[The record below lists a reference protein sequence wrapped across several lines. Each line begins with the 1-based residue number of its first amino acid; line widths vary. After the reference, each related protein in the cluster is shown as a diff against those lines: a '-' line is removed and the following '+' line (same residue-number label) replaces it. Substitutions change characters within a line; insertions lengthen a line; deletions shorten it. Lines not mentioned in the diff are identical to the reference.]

1 MKIWQ
6 KEYKIV
12 KNIYHDYRERY
23 IIYILERNG
32 KKYFY
37 KELNHDKKDRFYAQ
51 ILFQKK
57 AEVSDRA
64 IILPKLYDYDFKVE
78 KSWILW
84 EYLLGQHLAEWKPKN
99 IKDFERWLEPIVAM
113 IIELQKIK
121 PAPAEFDIPDRMILR
136 VNQWTKEPIEL
147 GKFKTSVKK
156 KIIDF
161 IKKNRSLIKIGFNHS
176 DLVPWH
182 MHEIK
187 YPKFALVD
195 YEGSKNK
202 PLYYDIAYIYHRL
215 YTKLAEPK
223 LADKLLEIYKEK
235 ANLPENFDKIFL
247 TILGARITGGF
258 FDCIVNKDGTDIKL
272 HQRLLKNYLEVY
284 NEQN

>member
-1 MKIWQ
+1 MKIRG
-6 KEYKIV
+6 KVYKII
-12 KNIYHDYRERY
+12 KKIYHDRRERY
-23 IIYILERNG
+23 IIYILGRNG

-37 KELNHDKKDRFYAQ
+37 KKLNHDKKDRFYAQ

-57 AEVSDRA
+57 VEASRKN
-64 IILPKLYDYDFKVE
+64 IILPKLYDYDFEVE
-78 KSWILW
+78 KPWILW
-84 EYLLGQHLAEWKPKN
+84 EYLPEKHLAEWKPKN
-99 IKDFERWLEPIVAM
+99 IKDFERWLEPIAKM
-113 IIELQKIK
+113 IIELQGIK
-121 PAPAEFDIPDRMILR
+121 PATAEFDIPDRMILR
-136 VNQWTKEPIEL
+136 VNQWTKEPIKK
-147 GKFKTSVKK
+147 GKFEKSAKK

-161 IKKNRSLIKIGFNHS
+161 IEKNRSLIKVGFNHS

-202 PLYYDIAYIYHRL
+202 PLYYDIVHIYHRI

-235 ANLPENFDKIFL
+235 ANLPKNFDKIFL
-247 TILGARITGGF
+247 TILGARICGGF
-258 FDCIVNKDGTDIKL
+258 FDCIVNKDSTDLNLHRKL
-272 HQRLLKNYLEVY
+272 LNLYLDKIR
-284 NEQN
+284 